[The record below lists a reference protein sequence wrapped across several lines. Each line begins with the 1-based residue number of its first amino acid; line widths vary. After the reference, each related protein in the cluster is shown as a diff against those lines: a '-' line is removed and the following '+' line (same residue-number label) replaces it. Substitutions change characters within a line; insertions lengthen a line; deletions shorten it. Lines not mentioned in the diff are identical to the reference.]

1 MITFALQKFH
11 IMAEKER
18 YDTERMIMRAQY
30 AMSLIEDSRRGVICQ
45 IWNEK
50 TSEDRYRSCCRA

>member
-30 AMSLIEDSRRGVICQ
+30 AMSLIEDSWRGG
-45 IWNEK
+45 NLSDMER
-50 TSEDRYRSCCRA
+50 EDFKLSLIHI

>member
-30 AMSLIEDSRRGVICQ
+30 AMSLIEASWRGG
-45 IWNEK
+45 NLSDME
-50 TSEDRYRSCCRA
+50 R